1 MNITYNNT
9 VLDRRSH
16 GKSTS
21 VLLKTRQNKET
32 APILCLPSGK
42 LIVNTNVSDGK
53 LPGTLDVSINDGDF
67 KKIWVYDLQNELL
80 PLLNIG
86 DTEDISHITAA
97 GIDARTIV
105 TPSNMDTST
114 VRFVNSHLS
123 YFIAQIIV
131 EAPESF
137 EPEKLKVLREFYTDV
152 TGTLP
157 TLAEDLPTLDVTGL
171 GSNATIKGENKEWPL
186 HDILSIMHSLH
197 SDPSSAPTFE
207 IVNKPSKLTFRSSGD
222 EDDIYND
229 VFVTNDYNE
238 ISVSSCSSLA
248 PRVEYTCIPTVKT
261 FTPAVMLE
269 MNDGLAGYWMKIRL
283 DLKLRRWNS
292 TQIYNE
298 THYLYRVVTTEFRE
312 QDYYQYSDD
321 SSLGVVELS
330 ENATPTQI
338 ARAMFNIAGTTD
350 AQFEY
355 SPTPLNDI
363 GGFGFSGNTCNLLAS
378 YDESS
383 NQIVLAGMFDQHA
396 TTNPPEYPVYDSTIY
411 GKRYVNA
418 TGCEAKITLE
428 PMNLGAGI
436 PYYAKCYV
444 TEQFGG
450 PIVIQSCTILE
461 EIGV

>member
-1 MNITYNNT
+1 MNITYENT
-9 VLDRRSH
+9 VLDRRTH

-42 LIVNTNVSDGK
+42 LVVNTNVDDGK

-67 KKIWVYDLQNELL
+67 KKIWVYDLQDELR
-80 PLLNIG
+80 PLLSTG
-86 DTEDISHITAA
+86 DIEDISHITNA

-105 TPSNMDTST
+105 TPSNMAAST
-114 VRFVNSHLS
+114 VRFVNGYLFN
-123 YFIAQIIV
+123 FIAQILV
-131 EAPESF
+131 ETPEGF
-137 EPEKLKVLREFYTDV
+137 EPKKLKVLREFYTDV
-152 TGTLP
+152 IGTLP
-157 TLAEDLPTLDVTGL
+157 TSAEDVSTIDVTGI
-171 GSNATIKGENKEWPL
+171 GSNGTITGENKEWAL
-186 HDILSIMHSLH
+186 HDILSIVDNLNLDS
-197 SDPSSAPTFE
+197 PNAPTFE

-238 ISVSSCSSLA
+238 ISVSSCSSLV

-261 FTPAVMLE
+261 FIPTVMLE
-269 MNDGLAGYWMKIRL
+269 MSDGLAGYWMKIRL
-283 DLKLRRWNS
+283 DLKRRRWNS
-292 TQIYNE
+292 NQISNE
-298 THYLYRVVTTEFRE
+298 THYVYMAVTTKFRE
-312 QDYYQYSDD
+312 QDYRQHGIGGSF
-321 SSLGVVELS
+321 GVVELS

-338 ARAMFNIAGTTD
+338 ARAMFSIAGTTD

-355 SPTPLNDI
+355 SHTPLNGI
-363 GGFGFSGNTCNLLAS
+363 GGFGFSANTCNLIAS

-383 NQIVLAGMFDQHA
+383 NQIVLAGMFDQNATVHA
-396 TTNPPEYPVYDSTIY
+396 PTHPIGNGTIY
-411 GKRYVNA
+411 GKRYVSA

-428 PMNLGAGI
+428 PINLNDGM

-450 PIVIQSCTILE
+450 PVVIQSCTILE
-461 EIGV
+461 EMAA